1 MWGEQTATDWFVN
14 GNNVFVQGAGL
25 LLGIIGS
32 GAEGFVDGLAM
43 AADKATFEKFDRL
56 HNHVEK
62 LKCDNGWEYQYASYS
77 LTIAR
82 EAAIAALTGGG
93 SMAAQLIGKGLAIY
107 QVAHGSYNVGQGIWY
122 ISQGET
128 EYGTDL
134 VISGGLEAAGGFL
147 IGFTSSRPAGG
158 LTREAEEAIGRVRPP
173 PIKSWNEFQRATRGQ
188 FGSRAEAGAA
198 WRAYREANGLANK
211 AVSRSS
217 SARRNYLKSLADHP
231 NTPAWQRQWLR
242 QGKSPPGYEVDH
254 IRPLSIGGPD
264 TPANMRL
271 QLKSLHDLHHSKG
284 LYRPWER
291 Y

>member
-1 MWGEQTATDWFVN
+1 
-14 GNNVFVQGAGL
+14 
-25 LLGIIGS
+25 
-32 GAEGFVDGLAM
+32 M
-43 AADKATFEKFDRL
+43 ALDVATFGQIDPL
-56 HNHVEK
+56 HKHVEK
-62 LKCDNGWEYQYASYS
+62 LKCDNGWEYTYAYYS
-77 LTIAR
+77 LLVAR
-82 EAAIAALTGGG
+82 EAAIAALTGG
-93 SMAAQLIGKGLAIY
+93 SSLIAQGIGKGLAIY
-107 QVAHGSYNVGQGIWY
+107 QVAHGSYTVGQGIWY

-198 WRAYREANGLANK
+198 WKAYKEANGLANK

-254 IRPLSIGGPD
+254 VKPISAGGADAPG
-264 TPANMRL
+264 NMRL
-271 QLKSLHDLHHSKG
+271 QGTDLHKLHHRN
-284 LYRPWER
+284 YAPWR
-291 Y
+291 NPQ